1 MKIDLYFYIKMYT
14 NICLV
19 TATNVCQNNYTN
31 YMPEDLSVIL
41 TDAWTSGTNNS
52 SNSNSNVSSS
62 NGYSTF
68 CSLYC

>member
-1 MKIDLYFYIKMYT
+1 MKIDLYFYIKMYI
-14 NICLV
+14 NICLGI
-19 TATNVCQNNYTN
+19 ATDVCQNNYTG
-31 YMPEDLSVIL
+31 YMPENIGNIL

-52 SNSNSNVSSS
+52 SNTNTNTSSS